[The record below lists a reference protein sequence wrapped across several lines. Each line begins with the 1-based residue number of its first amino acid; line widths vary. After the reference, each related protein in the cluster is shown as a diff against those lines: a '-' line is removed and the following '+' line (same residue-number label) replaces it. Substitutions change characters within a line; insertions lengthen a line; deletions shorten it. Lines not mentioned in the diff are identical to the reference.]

1 MPIQE
6 NTLASLKLAG
16 RLPTPKGVALEVI
29 NLTQRENASNYDIVR
44 LISSDPALSVRVIK
58 AANVLMANPS
68 RPVVTISDAVTV
80 LGARALRQ
88 LVLGIA
94 LLVDHQHGPCK
105 QFNYGRFWA
114 QSLLTGI
121 AVRHLAARTRLAAM
135 EEIFVLG
142 LLGGIGKLALAT
154 LYPDAFGNLIDR
166 EDKNDL
172 DALYRQEIEQFGF
185 EQAELSAAILAD
197 MHFPALFQ
205 TLVHD
210 YPQPESSRV
219 VEGSRE
225 WKLLNILHL
234 GALIAEVSL
243 AEPGDRSVPLR
254 RLRTDAAR
262 FAIEQ
267 QTLIEVADACA
278 REWPEWV
285 ALLNMGARTL
295 PAFSELFAL
304 DDDVPEET
312 VVPQWPH
319 ANLDYKMRVLVVED
333 DRVMRTLL
341 VKMLESAGHQV
352 SIAANGEEALQLIER
367 VRPQLVVTDWVM
379 PKMSG
384 LELCRELRTQL
395 QHREIYVIVVT
406 VQESADKLVE
416 AFEAGADDYLLKPL
430 TPKIFFARLRAAQR
444 VIQLQEELAFDREQL
459 LRFAKDLTEAN
470 ERLQRQALTD
480 ALTSLPN
487 RRFAMERLEQEW
499 ALTQRGD
506 RALSCLM
513 VDIDHF
519 KSINDKHGHQIGD
532 EALKLVA
539 ITLRHAARTQDVVC
553 RYGGEE
559 FVVICPDTSLADACQ
574 CAERLRLNV
583 LAEGLKLSDGSL
595 LRMTASIGVAQKQ
608 SDTPTLE
615 SLLIRADD
623 NLYAAKAAGRNCTV
637 S

>member
-1 MPIQE
+1 
-6 NTLASLKLAG
+6 
-16 RLPTPKGVALEVI
+16 
-29 NLTQRENASNYDIVR
+29 
-44 LISSDPALSVRVIK
+44 
-58 AANVLMANPS
+58 
-68 RPVVTISDAVTV
+68 
-80 LGARALRQ
+80 
-88 LVLGIA
+88 
-94 LLVDHQHGPCK
+94 
-105 QFNYGRFWA
+105 
-114 QSLLTGI
+114 
-121 AVRHLAARTRLAAM
+121 
-135 EEIFVLG
+135 
-142 LLGGIGKLALAT
+142 
-154 LYPDAFGNLIDR
+154 
-166 EDKNDL
+166 
-172 DALYRQEIEQFGF
+172 
-185 EQAELSAAILAD
+185 
-197 MHFPALFQ
+197 
-205 TLVHD
+205 
-210 YPQPESSRV
+210 
-219 VEGSRE
+219 
-225 WKLLNILHL
+225 
-234 GALIAEVSL
+234 
-243 AEPGDRSVPLR
+243 
-254 RLRTDAAR
+254 
-262 FAIEQ
+262 
-267 QTLIEVADACA
+267 
-278 REWPEWV
+278 
-285 ALLNMGARTL
+285 LLNMGARTL
-295 PAFSELFAL
+295 PSFSELFAL
-304 DDDVPEET
+304 DDDAPEET

-384 LELCRELRTQL
+384 LELCRELRAQL